1 MNKTKETKLS
11 IGYHYTS
18 KECWEKIQTEGLQPY
33 TIHRREFIPYFKT
46 DSVNGIW
53 VWDMLITGLAHRGCI
68 LYQMAYKN
76 TINAVLLRVRFDRN
90 KILHEPGHPENEV
103 LLEHYGHIENLKYHT
118 GEEEAVIVLE
128 PIPPSRIEL
137 IERYCLLDAWKEGS
151 EIWNSNSQPT

>member
-1 MNKTKETKLS
+1 MIKKKKTKLS
-11 IGYHYTS
+11 TGYHYTS
-18 KECWEKIQTEGLQPY
+18 EECWEKIQVEGLNPY
-33 TIHRREFIPYFKT
+33 TIRRVEFIPHLKT

-90 KILHEPGHPENEV
+90 KILHKPGHPESEV
-103 LLEHYGHIENLKYHT
+103 ILKHDGHIENLKYHT
-118 GEEEAVIVLE
+118 GEEKAVVVLE

-137 IERYCLLDAWKEGS
+137 IERYCLLD
-151 EIWNSNSQPT
+151 IWNQGKE